1 MKINAFF
8 GMASGVLLAVS
19 AAATPSP
26 IPLIM
31 TFPFMVD
38 KKRVF
43 IAELLVVASSF
54 FLLRLMGR
62 FSLFAFTERTLTY
75 VNLYLMASTIIDRAS
90 ILGFLGK
97 RGIPLVL
104 ALGYF
109 PYFLSVASD
118 VAFYARA
125 RGLASGLGP
134 RRLFSLLSSLALPF
148 IVEVVR
154 VAENLYIAYSIKL
167 YGRGAA
173 RAVPRPSAADLSFL
187 AYGVLALCLS
197 FTLRF

>member
-8 GMASGVLLAVS
+8 GMVSGVLLAVS
-19 AAATPSP
+19 AAVTPSP

-54 FLLRLMGR
+54 FLLRLMDR

-75 VNLYLMASTIIDRAS
+75 VNLYLMASSLIDRAS

-97 RGIPLVL
+97 RGVPLVL

-125 RGLASGLGP
+125 RGLTSGLGP

-173 RAVPRPSAADLSFL
+173 HAVPRPSAADLSFL